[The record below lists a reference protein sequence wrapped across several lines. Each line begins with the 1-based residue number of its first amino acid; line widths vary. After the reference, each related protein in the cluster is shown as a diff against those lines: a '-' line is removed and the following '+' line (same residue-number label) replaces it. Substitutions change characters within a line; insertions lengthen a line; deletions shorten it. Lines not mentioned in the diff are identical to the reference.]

1 MTSRL
6 LFILT
11 ALGAASLCAC
21 TQPVVEEN
29 HALREQGVALCRAG
43 KLKEAAALFN
53 NKLAADDKSADAH
66 YGLATVYSAKF
77 EEDKAIAEYDRA
89 IELNPRLE
97 EAYNDRGNEYLA
109 KDLYDQAIAD
119 YTKAI
124 SLGPQ
129 HYVHWYGRSCAYR
142 KKGEFA
148 KARMDATEAIS
159 RAPKYAPL
167 YLCRARV
174 EQSLNLSKEAQA
186 DAGIAL
192 SLPASSVYEFNTIA
206 GYLWDVGNP
215 SLAVKQYDKVI
226 ALDPKDHEA
235 YSARSDCY
243 KAMGNLAKARADLNL
258 AARYAPEPD
267 WYKVSFLT
275 LDDLDY
281 DAAHAVS
288 LPVRWAL
295 ACSALMFTNHDEG
308 CNSLRGDAAT
318 EENNDTEREALAE
331 WWGIE
336 SREELLDQL
345 KALQGDGGYNHTWK
359 EYVKY
364 QADGMQLG
372 QLFDIASDITSG
384 DFSNRM
390 SVVQQYGQ
398 KFGARGILAWDLCRY
413 VCLVRWGFRLGF
425 VSEQEANELLLPV
438 AKRLQSTYSSWQQ
451 MGEEYLIGRKF
462 WDEEHW
468 KKNAT
473 EYNRIYKL
481 LLTEKNSPWM
491 KIPWNTD
498 LGAAATSQAV
508 PFPVSKVIAAPD
520 RVATK
525 VALAAIG
532 EMKASQRTI
541 GQFLKFLAARQDAR
555 VLSEKQ
561 ATLETARFVSDISDP
576 KILLDI
582 ALAAQMKMSI
592 YSFMPA
598 SDMALWQ
605 GLYRNCTERKSVKS
619 DSQAQFL
626 LTNFN
631 CPMKRTEF
639 SHSNKRSEILAR
651 QGQALK
657 VMDLYL
663 NQAELVTAK
672 LGSRG
677 ANWTA
682 IAGPLLSGVSDI
694 DVLTDIAASAYCKCQ
709 MDDGAAGCLDFTLVC
724 IDQVIKGPKSEA
736 LDTIE
741 FFYCISRGGA
751 ATSEYLDEAEAKVL
765 GMTMSEYMNFRFGR
779 GKH

>member
-1 MTSRL
+1 MRVTVSKNFATETLSL
-6 LFILT
+6 LATWIAFS
-11 ALGAASLCAC
+11 SLCAC
-21 TQPVVEEN
+21 TQPVVEED

-53 NKLAADDKSADAH
+53 NKLAIDDKSADAH
-66 YGLATVYSAKF
+66 YGIATVYSAKF

-167 YLCRARV
+167 YLCRARA
-174 EQSLNLSKEAQA
+174 EQALNLPKEAQA
-186 DAGIAL
+186 DLGIAL

-243 KAMGNLAKARADLNL
+243 AAMGNLAKARADLNL

-281 DAAHAVS
+281 DAAHGVS
-288 LPVRWAL
+288 LPMRWAL
-295 ACSALMFTNHDEG
+295 ACSALMFTKHDEG
-308 CNSLRGDAAT
+308 CNSLRGDAPT

-345 KALQGDGGYNHTWK
+345 KALQGDGGFNRTWK

-364 QADGMQLG
+364 QTNGMQLD
-372 QLFDIASDITSG
+372 QLLDVASDITSG

-390 SVVQQYGQ
+390 SLVEQYGR
-398 KFGARGILAWDLCRY
+398 KYGDRGILAWDLCRY

-438 AKRLQSTYSSWQQ
+438 AKRLRSNYSSWQQ
-451 MGEEYLIGRKF
+451 MGEEYLVGRKF
-462 WDEEHW
+462 WNEEHW
-468 KKNAT
+468 KKDEK
-473 EYNRIYKL
+473 EYSRIYKM

-491 KIPWNTD
+491 KIPWDTD
-498 LGAAATSQAV
+498 LGATATSQAK
-508 PFPVSKVIAAPD
+508 P
-520 RVATK
+520 
-525 VALAAIG
+525 
-532 EMKASQRTI
+532 
-541 GQFLKFLAARQDAR
+541 
-555 VLSEKQ
+555 
-561 ATLETARFVSDISDP
+561 
-576 KILLDI
+576 
-582 ALAAQMKMSI
+582 
-592 YSFMPA
+592 
-598 SDMALWQ
+598 
-605 GLYRNCTERKSVKS
+605 
-619 DSQAQFL
+619 
-626 LTNFN
+626 
-631 CPMKRTEF
+631 
-639 SHSNKRSEILAR
+639 
-651 QGQALK
+651 
-657 VMDLYL
+657 
-663 NQAELVTAK
+663 
-672 LGSRG
+672 
-677 ANWTA
+677 
-682 IAGPLLSGVSDI
+682 
-694 DVLTDIAASAYCKCQ
+694 
-709 MDDGAAGCLDFTLVC
+709 
-724 IDQVIKGPKSEA
+724 
-736 LDTIE
+736 
-741 FFYCISRGGA
+741 
-751 ATSEYLDEAEAKVL
+751 
-765 GMTMSEYMNFRFGR
+765 
-779 GKH
+779 